1 MSYFPES
8 VDVTPLDPVVKQQ
21 WLKAL
26 RSGEYKQGQRVLK
39 VKTLEGELRHCC
51 LGVLCELHRKATGAR
66 EWDLSIGGHGYSYY
80 GCDKYS
86 PWEVRAWA
94 GDVLRGKPSF
104 EGILAEAN
112 DKGADFPTIAN
123 WIEANL

>member
-1 MSYFPES
+1 MNYFPES
-8 VDVTPLDPVVKQQ
+8 VDVPPMDPVIKQQ

-26 RSGEYKQGQRVLK
+26 RSGEYKQGRRVLRK
-39 VKTLEGELRHCC
+39 KTVEGELKYCC

-66 EWDLSIGGHGYSYY
+66 EWDLSIEGYSYY
-80 GCDKYS
+80 GRAAYS
-86 PWEVRAWA
+86 PWEVRVWA
-94 GDVLRGKPSF
+94 GDVFRNKLSF